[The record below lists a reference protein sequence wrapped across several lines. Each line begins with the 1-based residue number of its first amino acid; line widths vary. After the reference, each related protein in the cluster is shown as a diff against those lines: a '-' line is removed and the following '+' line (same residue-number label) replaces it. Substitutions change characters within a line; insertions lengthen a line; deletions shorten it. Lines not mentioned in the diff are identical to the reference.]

1 MGLFRYFAKCDI
13 KDNLYFDVHGNMY
26 YSIFIDMYI
35 LVALL
40 TSSLVSVLT
49 AARHCVTVLD
59 HFNKD
64 YLSYIL
70 AYAIDYFLTDF
81 V

>member
-1 MGLFRYFAKCDI
+1 MFRYFASCDV
-13 KDNLYFDVHGNMY
+13 KGNLDFDVHGNMY
-26 YSIFIDMYI
+26 YNIFIDMCI

-59 HFNKD
+59 YFNKD